1 MNKDL
6 FLKIVCNLEG
16 HNSFFAQ
23 KPNALGQPGLYP
35 IQKIAS
41 SIWMLAYGNAADSN
55 NKYLWIS
62 ETTIWQSW
70 VHFCQGMIEIYGK
83 QYLWLPNDHNLQ
95 FLLQIGKAWG
105 LPGMLG
111 SIECMH
117 WPWKNCPT
125 AWAGQYQGKE
135 KVLTIVLE
143 AVVSQDLW
151 FWHLFFGLPGSH
163 NNINILDC
171 SPLFRNLM
179 NGTGPEVEFWV
190 NGNTYK
196 NGYYLADGIY
206 PNWGALLKII
216 SQPQD
221 QKQNFFEKMQEAAWR
236 DVERAFGVLQGC
248 FAIVARPACGWN
260 NHDLQLI
267 MSTCVILHNMIVEDE
282 HNTESDFFYGS
293 SSVSESIQTSWE
305 PNGNFTSVVNK
316 YWEIWNEDVHQSL
329 CRDVIEQLW
338 NLKGKID

>member
-1 MNKDL
+1 
-6 FLKIVCNLEG
+6 
-16 HNSFFAQ
+16 
-23 KPNALGQPGLYP
+23 
-35 IQKIAS
+35 
-41 SIWMLAYGNAADSN
+41 
-55 NKYLWIS
+55 
-62 ETTIWQSW
+62 
-70 VHFCQGMIEIYGK
+70 
-83 QYLWLPNDHNLQ
+83 
-95 FLLQIGKAWG
+95 
-105 LPGMLG
+105 MLG

-221 QKQNFFEKMQEAAWR
+221 QKQNFFEKMQEAA
-236 DVERAFGVLQGC
+236 
-248 FAIVARPACGWN
+248 
-260 NHDLQLI
+260 
-267 MSTCVILHNMIVEDE
+267 
-282 HNTESDFFYGS
+282 
-293 SSVSESIQTSWE
+293 
-305 PNGNFTSVVNK
+305 
-316 YWEIWNEDVHQSL
+316 
-329 CRDVIEQLW
+329 
-338 NLKGKID
+338 